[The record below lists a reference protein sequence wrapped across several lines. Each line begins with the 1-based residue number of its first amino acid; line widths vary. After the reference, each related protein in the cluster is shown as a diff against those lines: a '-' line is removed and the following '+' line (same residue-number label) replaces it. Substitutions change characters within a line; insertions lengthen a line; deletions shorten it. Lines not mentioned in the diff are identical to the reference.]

1 MLRRTFVATTTAL
14 SVALFPAVASTAT
27 AGRPGQPHP
36 QRVELTITA
45 GDHLDAGNIA
55 LAPGVPVR
63 MTVINL
69 TDEFHTFTV
78 SALGISKL
86 ILPASGTT
94 PRRTTF
100 TFTPRKPGWFV
111 WHCLICPSGMHGRPH
126 DMSGRLYLIISP
138 TALS

>member
-1 MLRRTFVATTTAL
+1 MLRRTLVATTAVL
-14 SVALFPAVASTAT
+14 SVAVFLAVASTAT
-27 AGRPGQPHP
+27 AGRADRPHP
-36 QRVELTITA
+36 QRVELTIA
-45 GDHLDAGNIA
+45 GGDHLDAGNVA

-63 MTVINL
+63 MTVINY
-69 TDEFHTFTV
+69 THEFHTFTV

-111 WHCLICPSGMHGRPH
+111 WHCLICPSGTHGKPH
-126 DMSGRLYLIISP
+126 DMSGMLYMIISP
-138 TALS
+138 TAVS